1 MRGIKMNKSTTE
13 KLREFKDS
21 LDNLTLDL
29 KELPE
34 LNSLLHD
41 IRIKID
47 EQLTIIKNT
56 KRGLI

>member
-1 MRGIKMNKSTTE
+1 MNKPTTE

-41 IRIKID
+41 IRIKVD